1 MAFWK
6 KSEDPWDWDPSKKRP
21 APQPAESQEPKE
33 NPLDTLKQWNE
44 DRKTKAKEKE
54 EAKRLPPE
62 KCPWCGKDME
72 QGFIAGGRD
81 FVRWYPGV
89 YKFEF
94 FRGLDGDAIDLCNEG
109 GAFSGLYKTA
119 WLCRECGKM
128 IFNIPESERV
138 YDFPESQDAGTE
150 ETQEEEE
157 SGD

>member
-21 APQPAESQEPKE
+21 APQPAEPQEPRE

-62 KCPWCGKDME
+62 KCPWCGKEME
-72 QGFIAGGRD
+72 QGFLTGGRD
-81 FVRWYPGV
+81 GVHWYAGI
-89 YKFEF
+89 YKFEP
-94 FRGLDGDAIDLCNEG
+94 FRGLTGDAVDVLDESSWG
-109 GAFSGLYKTA
+109 HYKTT

-128 IFNIPESERV
+128 VFDIPASERV
-138 YDFPESQDAGTE
+138 YDYPGPQEDEAAET
-150 ETQEEEE
+150 TQEEGTSEE
-157 SGD
+157 

>member
-6 KSEDPWDWDPSKKRP
+6 KSEDPWDWEPGKKRP
-21 APQPAESQEPKE
+21 EPQPAESQEPRE
-33 NPLDTLKQWNE
+33 NPLDSLKQWNE
-44 DRKTKAKEKE
+44 DRKAKAREKE

-72 QGFIAGGRD
+72 QGFLATGRD
-81 FVRWYPGV
+81 PVRWYPGV

-94 FRGLDGDAIDLCNEG
+94 FRGLDGDAIDVCNEG
-109 GAFSGLYKTA
+109 GAFSGYYKIT

-128 IFNIPESERV
+128 IFDIPESERV
-138 YDFPESQDAGTE
+138 YDFPEPQDAETE
-150 ETQEEEE
+150 ETKEEEE